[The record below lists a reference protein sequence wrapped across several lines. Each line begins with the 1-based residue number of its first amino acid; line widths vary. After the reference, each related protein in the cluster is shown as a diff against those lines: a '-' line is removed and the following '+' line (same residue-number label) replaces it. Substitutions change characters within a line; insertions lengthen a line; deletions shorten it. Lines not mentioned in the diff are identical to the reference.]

1 MSKQDGNQSLTI
13 HLLLK
18 DRLLPLEHTNIPN
31 EAGGQAL
38 CLFLRLMLAF
48 ERALS
53 KVEGLAESSKLC
65 GIFPGLGGH
74 NLELALSL
82 VGMLTGFPFLGLE
95 ARHFLLR
102 PWHFGCKPLD
112 LPLTMEE

>member
-1 MSKQDGNQSLTI
+1 MSKQEGNQSLTV

-65 GIFPGLGGH
+65 GIFPGLGDH
-74 NLELALSL
+74 SLELVVGLIGMLMGSRSL
-82 VGMLTGFPFLGLE
+82 VWRLATSSCSRNTLVASP
-95 ARHFLLR
+95 
-102 PWHFGCKPLD
+102 
-112 LPLTMEE
+112 